1 MNKTVNINL
10 GGMFFHIDEDAYQ
23 KLSRYFEAI
32 KRSLNNSTGQDEII
46 KDIEMRIAEIISEK
60 HAHDKQV
67 INSREVDEV
76 ITIMGQPEDY
86 RIEDDGQPAAA
97 ASYDIPGTKRM
108 KKLYRDTEKG
118 MVGGVATG
126 LGHYFG
132 IDAVWI
138 KILFLIF
145 VFAGFGTGIIAYF
158 VLWIVTPAAQTTA
171 EKLEMRGEPVNI
183 SNIEKKVREEF
194 ENVTDKFKNANYG
207 QIGSQAKTGAERVA
221 NNILDVLGK
230 IFKAFAKVLGALIVV
245 TCAFWLII
253 GFISLFTLGSST
265 FFIDMPL
272 NRYAEAVNYT
282 DLSLWM
288 VATLIF
294 FALGIPTFFLLILG
308 LKLLV
313 SNLKSIGNIAKYTLL
328 ALWLISVGILI
339 VLGVK
344 QATEIGYDG
353 MTVEKQTMNVSA
365 GDTLHVKFR
374 YNDYY
379 AKDFRHEEF
388 EFTQDEKGNDVIYSN
403 NVHITIQ
410 STDEKLPYIQ
420 IEKIA
425 RGKSLSDARKRSEKI
440 NYGFTIEGNKL
451 TLDNYL
457 LTQVENKF
465 RKQKVEIYLFVPA
478 GIYLKPDESVENY
491 DWSDDSFFNLHYSG
505 EYNYKVEKDKVR
517 CLDCPAD
524 ENDWDDAATDLD
536 ENDTTGGWV
545 IRNEKDS
552 TKTITIDKNGVR
564 IENGQKSESG
574 KLKSLKLDENGV
586 IIKTE

>member
-60 HAHDKQV
+60 HTHDNQV

-86 RIEDDGQPAAA
+86 RIEDDGQPAASSMA
-97 ASYDIPGTKRM
+97 YDGTTKRL

-194 ENVTDKFKNANYG
+194 ENVSEKFKSANYG
-207 QIGSQAKTGAERVA
+207 QMGNQAKTGAERLA
-221 NNILDVLGK
+221 NTVLDVLGK
-230 IFKAFAKVLGALIVV
+230 VFKAFAKVLGAMIVV
-245 TCAFWLII
+245 FCAFMLIA

-265 FFIDMPL
+265 FIDVPWHK
-272 NRYAEAVNYT
+272 YAEAVNYT
-282 DLSLWM
+282 NIPLWQ
-288 VATLIF
+288 VATLGF

-313 SNLKSIGNIAKYTLL
+313 SNLKSIGTVAKYTLL
-328 ALWLISVGILI
+328 AVWLISVGILI

-353 MTVEKQTMNVSA
+353 MTIEKQTINVNPN
-365 GDTLHVKFR
+365 DTLYVKFR

-379 AKDFRHEEF
+379 AKDFDHHDF
-388 EFTQDEKGNDVIYSN
+388 QYLQDEKGNDVLYSN
-403 NVHITIQ
+403 DVHIRIQ
-410 STDEKLPYIQ
+410 STDEKQPYIQ

-440 NYGFTIEGNKL
+440 RYGFAIDGNKV

-457 LTQVENKF
+457 ITQIENKF
-465 RKQKVEIYLFVPA
+465 RQQEVEVYLFVPE
-478 GIYLKPDESVENY
+478 GIYIKPDQNVEEY

-505 EYNYKVEKDKVR
+505 EYLYKVEKNKVR

-524 ENDWDDAATDLD
+524 ENDWNDVDVDAEAT
-536 ENDTTGGWV
+536 DTTGGWI
-545 IRNEKDS
+545 IRNDKDS
-552 TKTITIDKNGVR
+552 TKTITIDKNGVK
-564 IENGQKSESG
+564 IQNGNKSESG

>member
-86 RIEDDGQPAAA
+86 RIEDDGQPAAS
-97 ASYDIPGTKRM
+97 ASFDNVGQKRM

-194 ENVTDKFKNANYG
+194 ENVSDKFKNANYG
-207 QIGSQAKTGAERVA
+207 QMGTQAKTGAERVA
-221 NNILDVLGK
+221 NNILDVLGR
-230 IFKAFAKVLGALIVV
+230 IFKAFAKVLGALMVV
-245 TCAFWLII
+245 FCAFMLIS

-265 FFIDMPL
+265 FIDVPWHK
-272 NRYAEAVNYT
+272 YAEAVNYT
-282 DLSLWM
+282 DMPLWL
-288 VATLIF
+288 VATLGF
-294 FALGIPTFFLLILG
+294 LALGIPTFFLLILG

-344 QATEIGYDG
+344 QATEIGYEG
-353 MTVEKQTMNVSA
+353 MTVEKQVINVKPN
-365 GDTLHVKFR
+365 DTLHVKFR

-379 AKDFRHEEF
+379 AKDFRHEDF
-388 EFTQDEKGNDVIYSN
+388 QFAQDEKGKDIIYSN

-410 STDEKLPYIQ
+410 STDEKFPYLQ
-420 IEKIA
+420 IEKVA
-425 RGKSLSDARKRSEKI
+425 KGKSLSDARKRSEKI
-440 NYGFTIEGNKL
+440 QYGFTIEGNKL

-457 LTQVENKF
+457 ITEVENKF
-465 RKQKVEIYLFVPA
+465 RQQEVEIYLFVPA
-478 GIYLKPDESVENY
+478 GIYLKPDENVENY
-491 DWSDDSFFNLHYSG
+491 DWSDDNFFNLHYSG
-505 EYNYKVEKDKVR
+505 EYLYKVDKSKVN

-524 ENDWDDAATDLD
+524 ENDWDDVESDFD
-536 ENDTTGGWV
+536 ETDTTGGWV

-552 TKTITIDKNGVR
+552 TNTITIDKNGVR
-564 IENGQKSESG
+564 IQNGKKSESG

>member
-60 HAHDKQV
+60 HTHDKQV
-67 INSREVDEV
+67 INSKEVDEIIV
-76 ITIMGQPEDY
+76 IMGQPEDY
-86 RIEDDGQPAAA
+86 RIEDDGQPAASSTA
-97 ASYDIPGTKRM
+97 YDQPSGKRL

-145 VFAGFGTGIIAYF
+145 VFFGFGTGIIAYF
-158 VLWIVTPAAQTTA
+158 VLWIVTPAAVTTA
-171 EKLEMRGEPVNI
+171 EKLEMRGEPVTI

-194 ENVTDKFKNANYG
+194 ENVSEKFKNANYG
-207 QIGSQAKTGAERVA
+207 HMGNQAKTGAERVA
-221 NNILDVLGK
+221 NNVLDVLGK
-230 IFKAFAKVLGALIVV
+230 IFKAFAKVLGAFIVV
-245 TCAFWLII
+245 FCAFMLVA

-265 FFIDMPL
+265 FIDVPWHK
-272 NRYAEAVNYT
+272 YAEAVNYT
-282 DLSLWM
+282 NMPLWL
-288 VATLIF
+288 VATLGF
-294 FALGIPTFFLLILG
+294 LALGIPTFFLLILG

-313 SNLKSIGNIAKYTLL
+313 INLKSIGNIAKYTLL
-328 ALWLISVGILI
+328 ALWLIAVGILI
-339 VLGVK
+339 VLGIK

-353 MTVEKQTMNVSA
+353 MTVEKQTINVMPN
-365 GDTLHVKFR
+365 DTLYVKFR

-379 AKDFRHEEF
+379 AKDFRHNEF
-388 EFTQDEKGNDVIYSN
+388 EFMQDEKGNDVLYSN
-403 NVHITIQ
+403 NVHLRIQ
-410 STDEKLPYIQ
+410 STDEKLPYLQ
-420 IEKIA
+420 IEKVA

-440 NYGFTIEGNKL
+440 RYGFAIDGNKL

-457 LTQVENKF
+457 ITQIENKF
-465 RKQKVEIYLFVPA
+465 RKQEVEIYLFVPQ
-478 GIYLKPDESVENY
+478 GIYLKPAQSVEDY
-491 DWSDDSFFNLHYSG
+491 DWSDDNFFNLHHSG
-505 EYNYKVEKDKVR
+505 EYIYKVEKNKVV
-517 CLDCPAD
+517 CLDCPPD
-524 ENDWDDAATDLD
+524 ENEWNDIDYGTEADTIHGSYII
-536 ENDTTGGWV
+536 ENEG
-545 IRNEKDS
+545 DS

-564 IENGQKSESG
+564 IRNGNKSESG